1 MNLGRSI
8 INNIII
14 LTFNR
19 NKLLNSPLITN
30 LMRVYPQLK
39 CIRMHNTPIHRVI
52 NDNLMINNHHLLE
65 AISETFKEIRIL
77 QI

>member
-19 NKLLNSPLITN
+19 NKLLNNPLITN
-30 LMRVYPQLK
+30 PMRIYPRLK
-39 CIRMHNTPIHRVI
+39 CIKMPNIPIHRVI
-52 NDNLMINNHHLLE
+52 NDNLMIKKHHLLE
-65 AISETFKEIRIL
+65 AISEIFKEIRI
-77 QI
+77 